1 MKNALDTV
9 MMGNQL
15 LLDDKFMLY
24 IEM

>member
-15 LLDDKFMLY
+15 LLDDKIDALH
-24 IEM
+24 